1 MKKFIATLVALVM
14 SLTVVACS
22 QPASADIVRS
32 DKPYNSTPQVSAAD
46 LAKLV
51 EGNSEFALRL
61 YEELKAEDGN
71 LFYSPYSI
79 SLMLAMTYAG
89 ARADTQSQM
98 AQALNFNLSPEEL
111 HQAFNYLAVQLASRV
126 TSDAAFKLE
135 VVNDLWGQKDFEF
148 LDGFLDLL
156 AENYDAG
163 LRILDFVND
172 PEGARQVINDYIYD
186 QTNKLI
192 EDLIPEGS
200 INSMTRLVLTNA
212 IYFKADWKHKF
223 NKLDTHDGTFYLLD
237 GSQVTASM
245 MNQRRV
251 WRFAAGSGWQAI
263 ELPYVGDQI
272 VMDIILPDDG
282 TFAGFEDG
290 LSAAMLDQIFAAMVG
305 TDVQLSLPKFKFGS
319 DFTLKTALSNLGMPI
334 AFDPFAADFSGITDA
349 TDLYIQDAVHK
360 AFVSVDED
368 GTEAAAAGAVIMG
381 ITSMPQSM
389 RVDHPFIFL
398 IRDITTGT
406 ILFFGRVLNPTL

>member
-1 MKKFIATLVALVM
+1 MKKFIAALAALVM
-14 SLTVVACS
+14 SLAMVACS
-22 QPASADIVRS
+22 QPASADIIRS
-32 DKPYNSTPQVSAAD
+32 DKPYNFAPQVSADD
-46 LAKLV
+46 LARLV
-51 EGNSEFALRL
+51 EGNTEFALRL

-79 SLMLAMTYAG
+79 SLMLAMTWAG
-89 ARADTQSQM
+89 ARAGTQSQM
-98 AQALNFNLSPEEL
+98 QQALNFNLGPEEL
-111 HQAFNYLAVQLASRV
+111 HQAFNYLAVQLANRV

-135 VVNDLWGQKDFEF
+135 VVNDLWGQKDFKF

-200 INSMTRLVLTNA
+200 INTLTRLVLTNA

-223 NKLDTHDGTFYLLD
+223 NKFDTHDGVFYLLD

-251 WRFAAGSGWQAI
+251 WSFAAGSGWQAI
-263 ELPYVGDQI
+263 ELPYVGDQV
-272 VMDIILPDDG
+272 VMDIILPDAG
-282 TFAGFEDG
+282 TLASFEDT
-290 LSAAMLDQIFAAMVG
+290 LNPAMLEQIFAAMIG
-305 TDVQLSLPKFKFGS
+305 TDIQLALPKFKFS
-319 DFTLKTALSNLGMPI
+319 SEFTLKAALSAMGMPI
-334 AFDPFAADFSGITDA
+334 AFDPFAADFSGMTDA
-349 TDLYIQDAVHK
+349 ADLYIQDAVHK

-381 ITSMPQSM
+381 TTSMPRSM
-389 RVDHPFIFL
+389 RVDHPFLFL
-398 IRDITTGT
+398 IRDAGTGT
-406 ILFFGRVLNPTL
+406 ILFFGRVLNPAV

>member
-1 MKKFIATLVALVM
+1 MKKFIATLAALVM
-14 SLTVVACS
+14 SLTLVACS
-22 QPASADIVRS
+22 QPASADIIRS
-32 DKPYNSTPQVSAAD
+32 DKPYNSAPQVSAAD
-46 LAKLV
+46 LAMLV

-89 ARADTQSQM
+89 ARTQTQSQM
-98 AQALNFNLSPEEL
+98 EQALNFNLGPEEL
-111 HQAFNYLAVQLASRV
+111 HQAFNYLAVQLANRV

-135 VVNDLWGQKDFEF
+135 VVNDLWGQKDFAF

-163 LRILDFVND
+163 LRVLDFEND

-200 INSMTRLVLTNA
+200 INTWTRLVLTNA

-223 NKLDTHDGTFYLLD
+223 NKLDTRDGTFYLLD

-251 WRFAAGSGWQAI
+251 FSFAAGSGWQAI

-272 VMDIILPDDG
+272 VMDIIMPDTG
-282 TFAGFEDG
+282 TFASFEDA
-290 LSAAMLDQIFAAMVG
+290 LSAQMLDQIIAAMSG
-305 TDVQLSLPKFKFGS
+305 TDIQLTLPKFKFGS
-319 DFTLKTALSNLGMPI
+319 EFALKAALSNLGMPI
-334 AFDPFAADFSGITDA
+334 AFDPSAADFSGITDA
-349 TDLYIQDAVHK
+349 ADLFIQDAVHK

-381 ITSMPQSM
+381 TTSMPQSM
-389 RVDHPFIFL
+389 RVDHPFFFL
-398 IRDITTGT
+398 IRDIGTGT
-406 ILFFGRVLNPTL
+406 ILFFGRVVNPVV